1 MSQEKRGDRVKA
13 ILGCCGA
20 IFWSGAIAFGYPGV
34 MTTCWQELFSVGA
47 DATGLVVTFML
58 VGLSIG
64 LFFSGRT
71 YMKWGIRCCIGI
83 GTVLELS
90 AFLILLRAKTIY
102 IVYVWAVL
110 VNFGASFIYG
120 PGLTTVQRWL
130 PSKKGLASGLIN
142 LIFGISAAIMSP
154 IWNQVL
160 ASRGYQAVNLSLIV
174 CILVTNLLALLL
186 ARTPIEAAQADVE
199 AADSSLTA
207 AQALKTRSFW
217 LIWLLWAFMGAA
229 GISLV
234 SLAKSY
240 AILLGLSSV
249 SILMAFNLTNGLGRL
264 VAGILCDK
272 LGGCQTGILG
282 FLVAALGYFLLPHG
296 SSVGSIGLFAA
307 CVGFGFGTLF
317 TITGP
322 VAAQKFGMR
331 YFSIIFG
338 LIFSAYGFVGG
349 ILGPLLSGAVLERT
363 GNYLLI
369 FTYLGVFALIAAVLL
384 LTELLLSK
392 REKQS

>member
-1 MSQEKRGDRVKA
+1 
-13 ILGCCGA
+13 LGCCAA
-20 IFWSGAIAFGYPGV
+20 IFWSGSIAFGYPGV

-58 VGLSIG
+58 VGLSLG

-83 GTVLELS
+83 GTILELA
-90 AFLILLRAKTIY
+90 AFLILLQAKTISV
-102 IVYVWAVL
+102 VYVWAVL

-130 PSKKGLASGLIN
+130 PQKKGLASGLIN

-154 IWNQVL
+154 VWNRVL
-160 ASRGYQAVNLSLIV
+160 ECSGYQAVNVSLLI
-174 CILVTNLLALLL
+174 CIAVTNLLAVLL
-186 ARTPIEAAQADVE
+186 ARNPQEAQKAE
-199 AADSSLTA
+199 ATVDASLTA

-272 LGGCQTGILG
+272 IGGCQTGILG

-296 SSVGSIGLFAA
+296 SSVGTIGLFAA

-322 VAAQKFGMR
+322 VASEKFGMR

-349 ILGPLLSGAVLERT
+349 VLGPLLSGTVLERT
-363 GNYLLI
+363 GNYLLV
-369 FTYLGVFALIAAVLL
+369 FSYLGVFALIAAALL
-384 LTELLLSK
+384 LTEFLLTNRKK
-392 REKQS
+392 RP

>member
-13 ILGCCGA
+13 ILGCCAA
-20 IFWSGAIAFGYPGV
+20 IFWSGSIAFGYPGV

-58 VGLSIG
+58 VGLSLG

-83 GTVLELS
+83 GTILELA
-90 AFLILLRAKTIY
+90 AFLILLQARTISV
-102 IVYVWAVL
+102 VYVWAVL

-130 PSKKGLASGLIN
+130 PQKKGLASGLIN

-154 IWNQVL
+154 IWNRVL
-160 ASRGYQAVNLSLIV
+160 EVRGYQVVNVSLIA
-174 CILVTNLLALLL
+174 CIAVTNLLAVLL
-186 ARTPIEAAQADVE
+186 ARNPQEVQKAETTVDA
-199 AADSSLTA
+199 SMTA

-264 VAGILCDK
+264 ASGILCDK
-272 LGGCQTGILG
+272 IGGCQTGILG

-296 SSVGSIGLFAA
+296 SSVGTIGIFAA

-322 VAAQKFGMR
+322 VVSEKFGMR

-349 ILGPLLSGAVLERT
+349 ILGPLLSGTVLERT
-363 GNYLLI
+363 GNYLLV
-369 FTYLGVFALIAAVLL
+369 FSYLGVFALIAAVLL
-384 LTELLLSK
+384 LTEFLLTNRKK
-392 REKQS
+392 RP